1 MSGFHD
7 FSQLLGPTLT
17 TKAGDKPTNEVLAGK
32 EVIGLYFSAH
42 WCPPCRGFTPA
53 LGKFYDQIKDAKNF
67 EIIFVSS
74 DRDASQFKEYY
85 DEQAAWA
92 ALPFKDRATKNALS
106 KKFKVRGIPTLVILD
121 GKTGETIT
129 LDGRDGVSSEPEAFP
144 WKPPSVQDILS
155 ALPPFVDKEGEEVSL
170 SERPGP
176 LLLYFSAHWCP
187 PCRGFTPKL
196 VEFFSE
202 LEKKYPDVA

>member
-7 FSQLLGPTLT
+7 FSTLLGNNLE
-17 TKAGDKPTNEVLAGK
+17 TKQGQKPTNEVLAGK

-42 WCPPCRGFTPA
+42 WCPPCRGFTPQ
-53 LGKFYDQIKDAKNF
+53 LGKFYDSIKDAKNF

-129 LDGRDGVSSEPEAFP
+129 LDGRDGVSSEPEFFYETIGPDAACLVFASDGL
-144 WKPPSVQDILS
+144 WEFMNDQEV
-155 ALPPFVDKEGEEVSL
+155 VDMIHQSREAA
-170 SERPGP
+170 PGAADARSQ
-176 LLLYFSAHWCP
+176 FW
-187 PCRGFTPKL
+187 GFRSRWQTPR
-196 VEFFSE
+196 
-202 LEKKYPDVA
+202 ACM